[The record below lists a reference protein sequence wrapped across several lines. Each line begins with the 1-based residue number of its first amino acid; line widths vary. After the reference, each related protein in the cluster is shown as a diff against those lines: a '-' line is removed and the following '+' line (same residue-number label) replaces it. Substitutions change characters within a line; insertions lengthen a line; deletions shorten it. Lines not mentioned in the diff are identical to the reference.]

1 MNSDLKDSE
10 SVRGRGEWRGFSEGP
25 SESKG
30 PDGERLNTEALE
42 ASSLTGV
49 ESSSH
54 LQGWPTLLVT
64 RGQLLVPAAGL
75 QARWASLSHCLCSV
89 VPSL

>member
-30 PDGERLNTEALE
+30 PDGERLNTEAL
-42 ASSLTGV
+42 
-49 ESSSH
+49 
-54 LQGWPTLLVT
+54 
-64 RGQLLVPAAGL
+64 
-75 QARWASLSHCLCSV
+75 
-89 VPSL
+89 